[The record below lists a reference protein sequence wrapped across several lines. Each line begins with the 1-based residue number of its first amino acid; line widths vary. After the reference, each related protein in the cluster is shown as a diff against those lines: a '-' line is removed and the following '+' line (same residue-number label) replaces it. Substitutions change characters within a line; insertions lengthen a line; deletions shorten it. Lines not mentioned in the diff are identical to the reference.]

1 MRKEL
6 FGNMTNKEIVGE
18 VVGSI
23 AFFVMIV
30 ALIGFYIVL

>member
-6 FGNMTNKEIVGE
+6 FGDMTNKQIVEE

-30 ALIGFYIVL
+30 SLIGLYIVL